1 MHTLVSANE
10 CQILFFPVKQRKL
23 DFRLNFYFLLTHV
36 LYETLIL
43 KFYYF

>member
-1 MHTLVSANE
+1 MHSVLPANE
-10 CQILFFPVKQRKL
+10 CQILFFLVKQRKL
-23 DFRLNFYFLLTHV
+23 DFRPNFCFLMTHV